1 MNAIDSEDA
10 FGSLLNR
17 AIYSG
22 DPALVSLIVE
32 RGANVNTVAGQLGGT
47 PLHNSSMRGDDPE
60 IPRIL
65 LAHGADVNGVN
76 KYGWTPLH
84 NAMLSGNPA
93 IAELLLAHGA
103 DPRAVDHHGSTPLHF
118 AAQALDPSAS
128 SEDYAKMA
136 KKLLALGVDPNAA
149 NKHGRTPLHDAA
161 TTNKGSV
168 MQMLAEGGAD
178 PSLRDVDGKS
188 ANDLLQAKLRADR
201 QKQLQAEQTRQAK
214 VQARKQR
221 EARAERQRQQS
232 DNSFQWGK
240 FAALAT
246 GAAIGGIDN
255 LDSSTQAQ
263 LVGGMI
269 NDSMPN
275 QRGARNTQGVA
286 SGRDVAP
293 RSQSA
298 GGGSFSLVCNNP
310 PTNVCAEYTFA
321 SQDDQNSFRGQCVAG
336 GGKVLSGSCSPH
348 PACKHSANGRTS
360 ITYAYDRGADFIRT
374 ACRDNGGQYIGPS
387 S

>member
-1 MNAIDSEDA
+1 
-10 FGSLLNR
+10 
-17 AIYSG
+17 
-22 DPALVSLIVE
+22 
-32 RGANVNTVAGQLGGT
+32 
-47 PLHNSSMRGDDPE
+47 MRDDDPE

-65 LAHGADVNGVN
+65 LAHGADVNAVN
-76 KYGWTPLH
+76 KHGWSPLH

-93 IAELLLAHGA
+93 IAELLLAHEA
-103 DPRAVDHHGSTPLHF
+103 NPKAVDHQGNTPLHF
-118 AAQALDPSAS
+118 VAQAIDPSAS

-136 KKLLALGVDPNAA
+136 KKLMALGVDPNAT

-161 TTNKGSV
+161 NTNKGSV

-214 VQARKQR
+214 VQVRKQR
-221 EARAERQRQQS
+221 EARAESQRQES

-286 SGRDVAP
+286 SGRAVAP
-293 RSQSA
+293 QTQST
-298 GGGSFSLVCNNP
+298 GGGYSLVCNNP

-321 SQDDQNSFRGQCVAG
+321 SQADQNSFRGQCVAG
-336 GGKVLSGSCSPH
+336 GGKVLSGSCTPH
-348 PACKHSANGRTS
+348 PACRHSANGRTS

-374 ACRDNGGQYIGPS
+374 ACRDNGGQYIDPS